1 MRTIL
6 VSPPL
11 FLFTLCLMLGLSKPD
26 PCPLQ
31 DYCIADTNNPKALFL
46 NGAPCINPEL
56 ATPSHFFT
64 SSLSKPGNTSANQ
77 FGFSVTL
84 TNTVNL
90 PGLNTLGL
98 VLARVDIAANG
109 IVPPHAHPRASEVTT
124 CLRGTLLVGF
134 IDTSNRVF
142 TQNLKPGE
150 SFVFPK
156 GMIHFLYNM
165 DSRNPALAISGL
177 NSQNPGA
184 QIASVATFASKPGV
198 PDEVL
203 TKAFQ
208 ISSQEVAKIRR
219 NLGG

>member
-1 MRTIL
+1 MRTNFQSL
-6 VSPPL
+6 HL
-11 FLFTLCLMLGLSKPD
+11 FLFSLCLLLGLSKPD
-26 PCPLQ
+26 PDPLQ
-31 DYCIADTNNPKALFL
+31 DYCIADTTKPQKIYL

-56 ATPSHFFT
+56 ATTSHFTT

-77 FGFSVTL
+77 FGFSVTP
-84 TNTVNL
+84 TNIANL
-90 PGLNTLGL
+90 PGINTLGL

-109 IVPPHAHPRASEVTT
+109 IVPPHSHPRASEVTT
-124 CLRGTLLVGF
+124 CLQGTLLVGF
-134 IDTSNRVF
+134 IDTSSRVF

-156 GMIHFLYNM
+156 GLIHFLFNV
-165 DSRNPALAISGL
+165 DSRKSALAISGL
-177 NSQNPGA
+177 NSQNPGV

-203 TKAFQ
+203 AKAFQ
-208 ISSQEVAKIRR
+208 ISQQEVRIIRK